1 MKQLLLITLTILF
14 TSCNAQKTIILK
26 KFDIKTFN
34 KHKDTIRKE
43 YNRTLDDGT
52 VIEQMELKEV
62 FAETIR
68 QKNSFFEV
76 KNQYYKNGTLKITG
90 KYFNSSFQKGIWK
103 EYDEKGSLI
112 KETDYDKDFEYT
124 WEDLV
129 KLLKERKV
137 DIQGRYTYIQ
147 KEEGNWRIW
156 YVKGIFIH
164 DVTINGKT
172 GKIIDDSKNE
182 FEEGS

>member
-1 MKQLLLITLTILF
+1 M
-14 TSCNAQKTIILK
+14 K

-34 KHKDTIRKE
+34 KHKTHLNRYIDTLNNGTIIKQSESIGFYNEIIKSEKSYFQKINRYYKTGNLKLTGE
-43 YNRTLDDGT
+43 YLY
-52 VIEQMELKEV
+52 
-62 FAETIR
+62 
-68 QKNSFFEV
+68 NSF
-76 KNQYYKNGTLKITG
+76 K
-90 KYFNSSFQKGIWK
+90 KGIWK
-103 EYDEKGSLI
+103 EYNENGKLI